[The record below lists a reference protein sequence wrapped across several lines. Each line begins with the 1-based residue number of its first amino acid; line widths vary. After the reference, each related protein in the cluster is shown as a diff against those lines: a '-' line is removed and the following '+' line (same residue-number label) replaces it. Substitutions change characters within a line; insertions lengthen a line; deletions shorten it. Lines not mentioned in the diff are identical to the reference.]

1 MATRKSRKQLAK
13 GQARS
18 AEPQADANDGSG
30 NVRLRFVDSAPIDL
44 TIALAHNQVAS
55 HARDWNH
62 RLRDRRRWATREAGV
77 KELRTDAREFVN
89 RLGISADI
97 IERVARQRI
106 VQIDLASGDAEM
118 DVALRTLPWEYLLA
132 TATRPLRGKSPFAV
146 VRRLRTKRGILRQ
159 TPPRGWLMIESA
171 PGVLRQHFDFSDE
184 HEIIDRC
191 ARANGTELK
200 VVRDPSPQ
208 SLAKQLSAARSYD
221 VVHVAGLDIYQAI
234 HLMERNLPERT
245 ALPSTESLIRG
256 ARGLAPMQLQEAYTL
271 ADGER
276 TMQAI
281 QAPELASIL
290 CSGKTPP
297 RIVTFNI
304 YNSAYQIAYEAVA
317 AGARSAIAFQDTFD
331 DQLAE
336 EFFATFFRAWAA
348 AKWNP
353 ISAFS
358 YAWQQIRARGLPLQG
373 SGLVLWTD
381 QPLED
386 TELISEAVIRRST
399 RAPVKQ
405 LSAENVRDL
414 LQVNIEPIDELNYSI
429 LHNNGPLFSEFV
441 IKKKNPHLGEVSGL
455 KIDVELHVGTDTY
468 PFRTTAFLGYSEQQY
483 DLSRDVRV
491 SLASALNRALRE
503 NVRTSLFV
511 EVQWN
516 DVTLHR
522 ETYRVTLLSVDE
534 WRDDETNRKWLPS
547 FVLPR
552 DPVVPQ
558 IIERAQKYL
567 MALLDDSTSGF
578 DGYQSVDED
587 PGRKHPA
594 TACTCIDLQVRAI
607 WSALIYDT
615 PLAYIN
621 PPPTFTDSSQRLRTP
636 SDVVLGKRGTCI
648 DLALLLASCLEYVEI
663 YPAIILLKT
672 HAFPAYWRHW
682 VYHEKFSQARPVD
695 SETVLGRAPDS
706 DPALMRSRGQS
717 YSWYF
722 DQPEHYREIVGAVQ
736 AGRLVPLETV
746 SLTARAGYA
755 EALAEGHK
763 NLGSRREFDSMLD
776 IQLARTDEHW
786 RVTPLPILKIE
797 T

>member
-1 MATRKSRKQLAK
+1 MATKKARRKLAESQ
-13 GQARS
+13 GRAVDP
-18 AEPQADANDGSG
+18 AVDVNNDSG
-30 NVRLRFVDSAPIDL
+30 NARLRFLDAAPIDL
-44 TIALAHNQVAS
+44 AIALAHNEVAS
-55 HARDWNH
+55 HAREWNY
-62 RLRDRRRWATREAGV
+62 RLRDRRRWATRETGV
-77 KELRTDAREFVN
+77 NELRSDARAFVN
-89 RLGISADI
+89 QLGISTNV
-97 IERVARQRI
+97 IERIARERI
-106 VQIDLASGDAEM
+106 VQVDLASGDAQM

-146 VRRLRTKRGILRQ
+146 VRRLRTQRGSLRR
-159 TPPRGWLMIESA
+159 TPPRRWLMIESA
-171 PGVLRQHFDFSDE
+171 PGVLRQQYDFTDE
-184 HEIIDRC
+184 QEIIERC
-191 ARANGTELK
+191 AHANGAQLEI
-200 VVRDPSPQ
+200 VRDPSPQ
-208 SLAKQLSAARSYD
+208 SLTQQLSARPSYD
-221 VVHVAGLDIYQAI
+221 VVHVAGLDIYQALE
-234 HLMERNLPERT
+234 LMERSQPSRT
-245 ALPSTESLIRG
+245 FLSTQSLIKG
-256 ARGLAPMQLQEAYTL
+256 VLGLGQLQLQEAYTL
-271 ADGER
+271 SDGER
-276 TMQAI
+276 TAHPI
-281 QAPELASIL
+281 QARALAQVL
-290 CSGKTPP
+290 CSGKPPP

-304 YNSAYQIAYEAVA
+304 YNSAYQIAYETVA
-317 AGARSAIAFQDTFD
+317 AGALSAIAFQDTFD

-358 YAWQQIRARGLPLQG
+358 YAWQQIRARNLPLQG

-381 QPLED
+381 QPLEG
-386 TELISEAVIRRST
+386 TELISESVIRSTT
-399 RAPVKQ
+399 RAVSQ
-405 LSAENVRDL
+405 LSAANVRDL
-414 LQVNIEPIDELNYSI
+414 LQVSIQPIEELNYSI

-441 IKKKNPHLGEVSGL
+441 IKKKDPHLGEVSGL
-455 KIDVELHVGTDTY
+455 RIDVELHVGTDTY

-491 SLASALNRALRE
+491 SLASTLNRALRE

-516 DVTLHR
+516 EVTLHR

-558 IIERAQKYL
+558 IIDRAQKYL

-594 TACTCIDLQVRAI
+594 TACACIDLQVRAI

-636 SDVVLGKRGTCI
+636 SDVILGKRGTCI

-682 VYHEKFSQARPVD
+682 IYHEKFSQARPVD
-695 SETVLGRAPDS
+695 SEPLLGRVPES

-776 IQLARTDEHW
+776 IQLARTDERW
-786 RVTPLPILKIE
+786 RVTPLPILKVE